1 MKFHNIPLSYLS
13 STGLSYIASAVGNP
27 LFVDKVTEKL
37 EPMNFAR
44 VCIEITPTSV
54 LPSSL
59 DVVFIEEESNFE
71 KVVSVRVE
79 Y

>member
-1 MKFHNIPLSYLS
+1 M
-13 STGLSYIASAVGNP
+13 GNP